1 MKPVLNSFAA
11 APTVVTAVLLA
22 LLVSATGCVQVQSR
36 PYIGVEAFSPTA
48 PDTVQILRSAPTQP
62 NLRLGE
68 ITVEPKNN
76 TSVQT
81 IEEKFRDAAARMGAN
96 AVVIVADRTEVM
108 GMQETGSWYNADLTP
123 ITGRVILGV
132 AIRYTSATQPQIRAG
147 PVDNHDLA
155 TAARSGAD
163 QQGRRGGDS
172 G

>member
-1 MKPVLNSFAA
+1 
-11 APTVVTAVLLA
+11 
-22 LLVSATGCVQVQSR
+22 VQSR

-132 AIRYTSATQPQIRAG
+132 AIRYTSATQPQIRAAG
-147 PVDNHDLA
+147 SEDVAALG
-155 TAARSGAD
+155 TAAPSGAE
-163 QQGRRGGDS
+163 QGGG
-172 G
+172 GG

>member
-1 MKPVLNSFAA
+1 MKRVSNSVAA
-11 APTVVTAVLLA
+11 AVLLA
-22 LLVSATGCVQVQSR
+22 LLASASGCVQVQSR
-36 PYIGVEAFSPTA
+36 PYIGVEAFSPTQ
-48 PDTVQILRSAPTQP
+48 PDTVQILRTPPARP

-81 IEEKFRDAAARMGAN
+81 IEEKFRDAAAKMGAN

-108 GMQETGSWYNADLTP
+108 GIQETGPWYGPEMTP

-132 AIRYTSATQPQIRAG
+132 AIRYTTATQPQIRAG
-147 PVDNHDLA
+147 PGDAHGLG

-163 QQGRRGGDS
+163 QAARGG
-172 G
+172 